1 MLIGY
6 EILSMKIMHSLSVK
20 KTRQLPDFEN
30 IFSVFRAFD
39 NYQLQS
45 RASTKIHLGDVKD
58 FVN

>member
-6 EILSMKIMHSLSVK
+6 EILSMKNNALSRSK
-20 KTRQLPDFEN
+20 NRQLPDFEN
-30 IFSVFRAFD
+30 IFSVYRAFD